1 MNMVIIMSVCKN
13 CLKTKVRNEDEKKAL
28 TRRLKIIAGQINGI
42 EQMINDDRYCD
53 DILVQVASA
62 TNALKSFGNEMLRSH
77 MKSCMI
83 DEINKG
89 NTEVVDEIINLIGK
103 LK

>member
-1 MNMVIIMSVCKN
+1 
-13 CLKTKVRNEDEKKAL
+13 
-28 TRRLKIIAGQINGI
+28 
-42 EQMINDDRYCD
+42 MINDDRYCD
-53 DILVQVASA
+53 DVLVQVASA

-83 DEINKG
+83 DEISKG
-89 NTEVVDEIINLIGK
+89 NTEVVDEIITLIGK